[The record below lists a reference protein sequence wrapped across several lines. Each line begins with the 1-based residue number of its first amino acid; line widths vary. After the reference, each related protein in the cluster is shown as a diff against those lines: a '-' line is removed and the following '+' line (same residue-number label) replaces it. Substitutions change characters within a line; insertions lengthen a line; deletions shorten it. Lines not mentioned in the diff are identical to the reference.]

1 MPAGRDDS
9 APNERLPLTSNGEL
23 IKRGISLSAFCPP
36 GDQIAKFPP
45 AIQESEYKSN
55 LRVRHNYKLR
65 LQYIT
70 TSPYQYPDLCI
81 HNEAVICMIGSGFR
95 G

>member
-9 APNERLPLTSNGEL
+9 APNEWLPLTSNGEL

-70 TSPYQYPDLCI
+70 TSPYQSDRLRF
-81 HNEAVICMIGSGFR
+81 SGLRQVSFQALDSK
-95 G
+95 